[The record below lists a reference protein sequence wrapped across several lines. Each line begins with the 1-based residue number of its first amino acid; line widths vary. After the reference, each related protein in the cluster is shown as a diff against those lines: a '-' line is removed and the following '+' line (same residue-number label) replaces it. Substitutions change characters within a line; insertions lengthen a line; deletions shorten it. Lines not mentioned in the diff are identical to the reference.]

1 MEVRFRFA
9 WKAFISYE
17 FKLIILNFS
26 YLFSFYEEFELSAYS
41 SSGQKGKQY
50 ISRVTFSVAQMDNYS
65 VSLSSN
71 FTLCYKFNLIYLL

>member
-1 MEVRFRFA
+1 MEVRFR
-9 WKAFISYE
+9 KAFISYE

-26 YLFSFYEEFELSAYS
+26 YSLYEEFELSAYS

-65 VSLSSN
+65 LFSSVLILPYVVSS
-71 FTLCYKFNLIYLL
+71 T